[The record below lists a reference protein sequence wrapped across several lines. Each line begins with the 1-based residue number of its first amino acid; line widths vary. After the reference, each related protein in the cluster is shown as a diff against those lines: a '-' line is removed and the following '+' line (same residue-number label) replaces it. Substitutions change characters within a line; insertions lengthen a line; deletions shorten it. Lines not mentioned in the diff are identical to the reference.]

1 MKINKIEVN
10 ITFLILSLSVFLLN
24 FSNFTPLAIIF
35 GFLLSF
41 FLILLTEKLN
51 LSKYKL
57 TNICLLI
64 ISLIILPIYLNKLT
78 YFISNNILNSIQSNI
93 HSFVYLFYF
102 YTRRTSMNNL
112 SISISI
118 LCIP

>member
-51 LSKYKL
+51 LTKYKL

-64 ISLIILPIYLNKLT
+64 ISLIILPIYLKNYIRE
-78 YFISNNILNSIQSNI
+78 YF
-93 HSFVYLFYF
+93 
-102 YTRRTSMNNL
+102 
-112 SISISI
+112 
-118 LCIP
+118 